1 MVLGLRGD
9 TLKLRTWVSAI
20 ASTLIVCGGLVA
32 ASVVHSEV
40 PNRLAAGI
48 PLLAIAEEGTKKS
61 LKDIIFE
68 TQKLVVMI
76 EAENGEQGS
85 GFLYNLKGDLITN
98 AHVVAGSDKVKIKT
112 ADARELDGEV
122 IGISEETD
130 IAVVRVKGLAG
141 MEPLEVDRKEKA
153 EVGDDVLAIGSPLGF
168 QNTVTTG
175 IISGVGRSFEIEPYF
190 YSDLYQ
196 ISAPIAPGNSGGPL
210 VDQNSGL
217 VVGINSA
224 GYEQGS
230 IGFSIPIPNV
240 IELVEGWSNLPMSE
254 LPEEESRD
262 DDDSLEEKEQIG
274 ELADY
279 LVTHFYDSLN
289 NADYVYAYSLLGGN
303 WKEGTSY
310 EEFRAGYLGTL
321 NVVIEDMHV
330 NERGKGKATV
340 IAVISVDERVA
351 GKYVL
356 SKYQVT
362 YEVGYENDQL
372 KLLSGK
378 GKAIKENDAKKK
390 G

>member
-1 MVLGLRGD
+1 MNKRI
-9 TLKLRTWVSAI
+9 WMSII
-20 ASTLIVCGGLVA
+20 ASALIICGGMGA
-32 ASVVHSEV
+32 ALAVHTEV
-40 PNRLAAGI
+40 PSRLTGK
-48 PLLAIAEEGTKKS
+48 PMLANAEQGKTKA

-76 EAENGEQGS
+76 ETDDGSQGS
-85 GFLYNLKGDLITN
+85 GFLYNLDGDLITN
-98 AHVVAGSDKVKIKT
+98 AHVVAGSRKVKIKT

-122 IGISEETD
+122 IGISTETD
-130 IAVVRVKGLAG
+130 VAVVRVPGLAST
-141 MEPLEVDRKEKA
+141 EPLQVSRDERA
-153 EVGDDVLAIGSPLGF
+153 EVGDEVLAVGSPLGF

-175 IISGVGRSFEIEPYF
+175 IISGLGRSFEIEPYL

-210 VDQNSGL
+210 VDQKTGEVL
-217 VVGINSA
+217 GINSA

-230 IGFSIPIPNV
+230 IGFSIPIANV
-240 IELVEGWSNLPMSE
+240 ISIAEEWSKEPMDE
-254 LPEEESRD
+254 LPELILTEDPHKMDEEASVD
-262 DDDSLEEKEQIG
+262 EF
-274 ELADY
+274 ADY

-310 EEFRAGYLGTL
+310 EKFREGYLGTR
-321 NVVIEDMHV
+321 NVVIDDMHV
-330 NERGKGKATV
+330 NNSKDGKATV
-340 IAVISVDERVA
+340 IAVISVDERVN
-351 GKYVL
+351 GEYVL

-378 GKAIKENDAKKK
+378 GKAIK
-390 G
+390 